1 MFLKGEKPGGLP
13 AVGGGGEPAGQKLPV
28 SSLPSLRGERPDPAA
43 GAAAPRCGTELP
55 PGLGPGTTTTTTP
68 GQPPRFPPERS
79 GSPGPD
85 GTGPKGT
92 PGAGG
97 RGAAGRSPVSGTR
110 QERTRGSVDRDGPPP
125 PAAVG
130 PPALPCSLP
139 RRRPGERGTGTGWD
153 TAGPAPAGLPAPAGA
168 PKAASFASAG
178 RRGILLSH
186 PSPGLRGKGQ
196 SSAAFSEPARTRS
209 SNIAAS
215 ADAPGRAAVRG
226 ARVTA
231 EEWRRGAE
239 GSAGSGA
246 GTGRLPGRSGGGGP
260 GAAPHRRAGPQ
271 LGRGSPRGSLA
282 SQKREG
288 RGLCPPSCPPSPR
301 PTRGRG
307 RRVGSGCSRRFSGA
321 GRPRGPR
328 RTPDGGTAGGRG
340 IRRRGENSLG
350 TGRSPPA
357 PTPGFRLS
365 LPPPRG
371 QGLPRHRQWG
381 AEREGGGGFSP
392 STN

>member
-1 MFLKGEKPGGLP
+1 MGGNRQGRNSPFRPCPRCAGSGRTPRQEPPLRGAGQSSRRGWGRGRRRRPRGSRRVSPRSGRGVPVQTGRDPKGRLERPAGGQRGGLP
-13 AVGGGGEPAGQKLPV
+13 C
-28 SSLPSLRGERPDPAA
+28 R
-43 GAAAPRCGTELP
+43 
-55 PGLGPGTTTTTTP
+55 
-68 GQPPRFPPERS
+68 
-79 GSPGPD
+79 
-85 GTGPKGT
+85 
-92 PGAGG
+92 G
-97 RGAAGRSPVSGTR
+97 RGRREREGAWTGT
-110 QERTRGSVDRDGPPP
+110 DPPP

-365 LPPPRG
+365 PPPPRD
-371 QGLPRHRQWG
+371 QGLPRHRPWG
-381 AEREGGGGFSP
+381 AEREGGGGSSP